1 MPSASTMAVPGSPSH
16 EASAV
21 PMRLVVAWQHPD
33 GGLIEPV
40 GFVSYD
46 GQLFRFTYIRNALS
60 VNGFQPLLGFDD
72 LRSGYVSKQLFPLF
86 AQRAMDA
93 RRPDYGRY
101 VASLGLSGQPE
112 PWQQIARSQGRR
124 RGDTLQLIPEPVVR
138 AGWLT
143 YPFLVNG
150 IRHVHE
156 QPLRLEGGDIWVSR
170 EEVEAALKSIQPHSY
185 LSLVPEPRN
194 PKNPCAIVVAAASGI
209 PVGWVPDLLADD
221 IHRLMKSVDVQ
232 VTAAHINGA
241 DAPSH
246 LRLLAQ
252 LTARPPEGFRFFIGE
267 KWEPIAKVGPQ
278 YENTSG

>member
-1 MPSASTMAVPGSPSH
+1 MPSASTMAVPGSAAHEPSTT
-16 EASAV
+16 

-46 GQLFRFTYIRNALS
+46 GRLFRFGYIRNAES
-60 VNGFQPLLGFDD
+60 ITGFQPLLGFDD
-72 LRSGYVSKQLFPLF
+72 LRSEYVSEQLFPLF

-124 RGDTLQLIPEPVVR
+124 RGDTLQLIPEPVIR
-138 AGWLT
+138 NGTLT

-156 QPLRLEGGDIWVSR
+156 EPLRLEGGDMRISKDD
-170 EEVEAALKSIQPHSY
+170 VEAALKSLKPDGY
-185 LSLVPEPRN
+185 LGLVSEPRN
-194 PKNPCAIVVAAASGI
+194 PKNACAIVVVTASGI

-221 IHRLMKSVDVQ
+221 IHRLMKSVSVQ
-232 VTAAHINGA
+232 VTTAHVNGA

-246 LRLLAQ
+246 LRLLAR
-252 LTARPPEGFRFFIGE
+252 LTAQPPEDFRFFIGE
-267 KWEPIAKVGPQ
+267 KWEPISEATPQ
-278 YENTSG
+278 